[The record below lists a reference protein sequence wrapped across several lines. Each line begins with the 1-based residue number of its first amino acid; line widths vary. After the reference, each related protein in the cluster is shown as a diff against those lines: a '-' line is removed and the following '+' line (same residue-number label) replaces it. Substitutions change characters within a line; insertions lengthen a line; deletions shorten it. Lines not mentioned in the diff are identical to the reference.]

1 MTTFIIVLIG
11 VYLIFVLSSY
21 WIRFVNWLMNPMIK
35 RAEER
40 EKEWQE
46 KNKT

>member
-1 MTTFIIVLIG
+1 MATFIIVLIG
-11 VYLIFVLSSY
+11 IYLIFVFSSL

-40 EKEWQE
+40 EKKQQE
-46 KNKT
+46 EK